1 MAGISFDEMI
11 PGEKPQGVMT
21 PLIWSED
28 GRKDDVS
35 GYQRGFA
42 TTWDKGAIAR
52 QAAAPVL
59 SYDEFTKKVGGPSNL
74 LALAN
79 AGGV

>member
-11 PGEKPQGVMT
+11 PGERPQGTMV

-42 TTWDKGAIAR
+42 TTWDKGALAR

-59 SYDEFTKKVGGPSNL
+59 SYDEFTKKVGGPSSL
-74 LALAN
+74 LALAG
-79 AGGV
+79 AGDF